1 MKNFRQLVKE
11 LPSSTVVV
19 TTGSFNP
26 PTAQN
31 ELQFKLVEKLVEKHR
46 AQHIIY
52 IKEEGLPTAR
62 KTHFLNLM
70 FSSFNYVPLKGSL
83 NEEVA
88 KLKTKYK
95 NVIVVGD
102 SVKGKLAESV
112 QVIPFDETEEKIKGM
127 VTKGDYTSFKAHM
140 PSSMRDID
148 AKRLMNEMRQSY
160 GLEFLK
166 EDVKFSID
174 ALRDKYFKGEI
185 YQIGDIVES
194 AGQEYEIMDR
204 GSNYLVVVNS
214 TGDLSRK
221 WVKDVSLVENIK
233 LIENID
239 ICETA
244 NAGLAAKASKSGI
257 SLGTLQKVYRRGV
270 AAWNSG
276 HRPGTTPQQWGMA
289 RVNSYI
295 TKGKGT
301 YHGAD
306 KDLREDLDEN
316 SLPRVAKDKASGL
329 SKKYVA
335 GLSASTA
342 KARAAHWKKMD
353 KKSDKDPSAYA
364 PAPGDANAK
373 TKPSKHTLKYHAM
386 FGESMDEELLEAC
399 WTGYK
404 QVGVKKKGNR
414 QVPNCVPEEVKEAVD
429 PKQFCYKGYTTKNFH
444 HCADTAKTFE
454 LSSKDVKDPV
464 GMLKAIKTTDTY
476 LQLHGQLGENPTLD
490 QIKTWKSAHIQAKD
504 TLVKLGKFD
513 AHQEAWLKHGESLNR
528 MLEPHAAAIK
538 ESLTLDKHSNYNIAK
553 SVMSYQDF
561 MKLNKMNTGF
571 IKDTKQPPFNQPIEP
586 NVSQQ
591 IDDLQDWPFHPQTEV
606 GHTLATR
613 RHLRRQKVMYATES
627 VQGDLMD
634 EDFAAKFTT
643 EANSGEVGDEI
654 GNEKIAKVK
663 TLPPQLA
670 PKKSDAKRLGGGTR
684 DHTFSAFMEKQKK
697 ENVDFDF
704 DQLVKRRLAK
714 E

>member
-26 PTAQN
+26 PTAKH
-31 ELQFKLVEKLVEKHR
+31 ELQFKLVEKLVDKHN
-46 AQHIIY
+46 AAHVIY
-52 IKEEGLPTAR
+52 IKEEGLPTSR

-70 FSSFNYVPLKGSL
+70 FSNFNYVPLKGSL

-88 KLKTKYK
+88 KLKARYK

-112 QVIPFDETEEKIKGM
+112 QVIPFDDVDAKIKGM
-127 VTKGDYTSFKAHM
+127 VTKGDYTSFKQLM

-174 ALRDKYFKGEI
+174 TLRDKYFKGEI

-204 GSNYLVVVNS
+204 GSNYLVVVNK

-221 WVKDVSLVENIK
+221 WIKDVNLV
-233 LIENID
+233 
-239 ICETA
+239 
-244 NAGLAAKASKSGI
+244 
-257 SLGTLQKVYRRGV
+257 
-270 AAWNSG
+270 
-276 HRPGTTPQQWGMA
+276 
-289 RVNSYI
+289 
-295 TKGKGT
+295 
-301 YHGAD
+301 
-306 KDLREDLDEN
+306 
-316 SLPRVAKDKASGL
+316 
-329 SKKYVA
+329 
-335 GLSASTA
+335 
-342 KARAAHWKKMD
+342 
-353 KKSDKDPSAYA
+353 
-364 PAPGDANAK
+364 
-373 TKPSKHTLKYHAM
+373 
-386 FGESMDEELLEAC
+386 EAC
-399 WTGYK
+399 WKGYK
-404 QVGVKKKGNR
+404 AVGTKKKGNKR
-414 QVPNCVPEEVKEAVD
+414 VPNCVPEEVQEAVD

-444 HCADTAKTFE
+444 HCADTAKAFE

-464 GMLKAIKTTDTY
+464 AMLKAVKVTDAY
-476 LQLHGQLGENPTLD
+476 LQLHGQTGDNPTLD
-490 QIKTWKSAHIQAKD
+490 QIKSWKGAHIQAKD

-513 AHQEAWLKHGESLNR
+513 AHQEAWTKHDEALTK
-528 MLEPHAAAIK
+528 MLEPHKDKLK
-538 ESLTLDKHSNYNIAK
+538 EELELGKHSHDNIGK
-553 SVMSYQDF
+553 SVMTYQNF
-561 MKLNKMNTGF
+561 MKANKLQPGF
-571 IKDTKQPPFNQPIEP
+571 QKDTKQPPFNQPIEP
-586 NVSQQ
+586 NVTQQ

-613 RHLRRQKVMYATES
+613 RHLRRQKVAYATEGV

-634 EDFAAKFTT
+634 EDFAEKFVA
-643 EANSGEVGDEI
+643 EGNSGEVGDEI
-654 GNEKIAKVK
+654 ADDKIAMVK

-670 PKKSDAKRLGGGTR
+670 PKKKDAQRIGGGTR

-697 ENVDFDF
+697 EKKENVEIGARE
-704 DQLVKRRLAK
+704 LMNYRLAK
-714 E
+714 ENK

>member
-26 PTAQN
+26 PTAKH
-31 ELQFKLVEKLVEKHR
+31 ELQFKLVEKLVDKHN
-46 AQHIIY
+46 AAHVIY
-52 IKEEGLPTAR
+52 IKEEGLPTSR

-70 FSSFNYVPLKGSL
+70 FKPFNYAPLKGSL

-88 KLKTKYK
+88 KLKTKYR

-112 QVIPFDETEEKIKGM
+112 QVIPFDDVDAKIKGM
-127 VTKGDYTSFKAHM
+127 VTKGDYTSFKQLM

-174 ALRDKYFKGEI
+174 TLRDKYFKGEI

-204 GSNYLVVVNS
+204 GSNYLVVVNN

-221 WVKDVSLVENIK
+221 WVKDVNLVEAK
-233 LIENID
+233 SKQL
-239 ICETA
+239 
-244 NAGLAAKASKSGI
+244 AKAC
-257 SLGTLQKVYRRGV
+257 
-270 AAWNSG
+270 
-276 HRPGTTPQQWGMA
+276 
-289 RVNSYI
+289 
-295 TKGKGT
+295 
-301 YHGAD
+301 
-306 KDLREDLDEN
+306 
-316 SLPRVAKDKASGL
+316 
-329 SKKYVA
+329 
-335 GLSASTA
+335 
-342 KARAAHWKKMD
+342 WK
-353 KKSDKDPSAYA
+353 
-364 PAPGDANAK
+364 
-373 TKPSKHTLKYHAM
+373 
-386 FGESMDEELLEAC
+386 
-399 WTGYK
+399 GYK
-404 QVGVKKKGNR
+404 AIGLKNKNGK
-414 QVPNCVPEEVKEAVD
+414 QVPNCVPEEVQEAVD

-444 HCADTAKTFE
+444 HCADTAKAFE

-464 GMLKAIKTTDTY
+464 GMLKAVKTTDAY
-476 LQLHGQLGENPTLD
+476 MELHGQTGDNPTLD
-490 QIKTWKSAHIQAKD
+490 QIKSWKGAHIQAKD

-513 AHQEAWLKHGESLNR
+513 AHQETWTKHGEALTK
-528 MLEPHAAAIK
+528 MLEPHAEKLK
-538 ESLTLDKHSNYNIAK
+538 EELELGKHSNDNIGK
-553 SVMSYQDF
+553 SVMTYQNF
-561 MKLNKMNTGF
+561 MKANKLNPGF
-571 IKDTKQPPFNQPIEP
+571 IKDPKQHPFNHRIEP

-591 IDDLQDWPFHPQTEV
+591 IDDLQDWPFHPQTAV

-613 RHLRRQKVMYATES
+613 PHLRRQKVMYVMEE
-627 VQGDLMD
+627 VD
-634 EDFAAKFTT
+634 EKDTITFDIPLLIRVLEMTREDVKSDAALHKVVEKLIAIRDRGTLTMSDYKMIAQLKEEFLP
-643 EANSGEVGDEI
+643 EANSGEVGDEA
-654 GNEKIAKVK
+654 GDDKIAHVK

-670 PKKSDAKRLGGGTR
+670 PKKKDADRLGGGTR

-704 DQLVKRRLAK
+704 TDLVKRRLAK
-714 E
+714 ENK

>member
-26 PTAQN
+26 PTAKH
-31 ELQFKLVEKLVEKHR
+31 ELQFKLVEKLVDKHN
-46 AQHIIY
+46 AAHVIY
-52 IKEEGLPTAR
+52 IKEEGLPTSR

-70 FSSFNYVPLKGSL
+70 FSNFNYVPLKGSL

-88 KLKTKYK
+88 KLKARYK

-112 QVIPFDETEEKIKGM
+112 QVIPFDDVDAKIKGM
-127 VTKGDYTSFKAHM
+127 VTKGDYTSFKQLM

-174 ALRDKYFKGEI
+174 TLRDKYFKGEI

-204 GSNYLVVVNS
+204 GSNYLVVVNK

-221 WVKDVSLVENIK
+221 WVKDVNLV
-233 LIENID
+233 
-239 ICETA
+239 
-244 NAGLAAKASKSGI
+244 
-257 SLGTLQKVYRRGV
+257 
-270 AAWNSG
+270 
-276 HRPGTTPQQWGMA
+276 
-289 RVNSYI
+289 
-295 TKGKGT
+295 
-301 YHGAD
+301 
-306 KDLREDLDEN
+306 
-316 SLPRVAKDKASGL
+316 
-329 SKKYVA
+329 
-335 GLSASTA
+335 
-342 KARAAHWKKMD
+342 
-353 KKSDKDPSAYA
+353 
-364 PAPGDANAK
+364 
-373 TKPSKHTLKYHAM
+373 
-386 FGESMDEELLEAC
+386 EAC
-399 WTGYK
+399 WKGYK
-404 QVGVKKKGNR
+404 VVGTKKKGNKR
-414 QVPNCVPEEVKEAVD
+414 VPNCVPEEVQEAVD

-444 HCADTAKTFE
+444 HCADTAKAFE

-464 GMLKAIKTTDTY
+464 AMLKAVKVTDAY
-476 LQLHGQLGENPTLD
+476 LQLHGQTGDNPTLD
-490 QIKTWKSAHIQAKD
+490 QIKSWKGAHIQAKD

-513 AHQEAWLKHGESLNR
+513 AHQEAWTKHDEALTK
-528 MLEPHAAAIK
+528 MLEPHKDKLK
-538 ESLTLDKHSNYNIAK
+538 EELELGKHSHDNIGK
-553 SVMSYQDF
+553 SVMTYQNF
-561 MKLNKMNTGF
+561 MKANKLQPGF
-571 IKDTKQPPFNQPIEP
+571 QKDTKQPPFNQPIEP
-586 NVSQQ
+586 NVTQQ

-613 RHLRRQKVMYATES
+613 RHLRRQKVAYATEGV

-634 EDFAAKFTT
+634 EDFAEKFVA
-643 EANSGEVGDEI
+643 EGNSGEVGDEI
-654 GNEKIAKVK
+654 ADDKIAMVK

-670 PKKSDAKRLGGGTR
+670 PKKKDAQRIGGGTR

-697 ENVDFDF
+697 EKKENVEIGARE
-704 DQLVKRRLAK
+704 LMNYRLAK
-714 E
+714 ENK